1 MKSEKTTP
9 QPLPKQLVRQAER
22 GPNIFALLAPYKKFV
37 IALILLAVAAN
48 LLNLLLPKIISHGI
62 DAYVIGNFKLSRTV
76 VEFFFAAFFIFLFT
90 GLQSVVQVYTSERV
104 ARDLRE
110 KTAEKISLQSYAY
123 IEQVTPGTIL
133 TNLTSDIDSIKL
145 FVSQA
150 IVSIISSLV
159 LILGSAA
166 FLMTINWKLAL
177 AVLTIIPIIG
187 ITFFLTLKKV
197 RALFLQ
203 SRTII
208 DWLNRVINESILG
221 SALIRVLNS
230 TKKETDKFEKAN
242 TDAKDVGMKILTL
255 FAGLIPIVTFVG
267 GMGSLIILALG
278 GHFVISDRMT
288 LGDFAAFNSYV
299 AIFIF
304 PIFVLGFMSN
314 IIAQATASYGRVSAL
329 LTSEEKKETGTI
341 MADLTGDIQVE
352 NAVVSYGERQVLK
365 KASFHIRP
373 GEKTAIIG
381 PTAAGKTQLLYMLI
395 GLFSPQEGKVLYD
408 GSPLDDYHKESL
420 HRQIGFVFQDSIIFN
435 MTIKQNIAFGGQVSD
450 ENLEK
455 AIETAELRDFIDA
468 LPQGQNTIVSE
479 RGGTLSGGQKQ
490 RIMLARAL
498 ALDPKIL
505 LLDDFTARV
514 DRTTEARI
522 IANIAKNYPGLTMI
536 SVTQKI
542 ASVTG
547 YDQIILLMEGE
558 VLARGTH
565 EELMKSSPEYVQIFN
580 SQESTSHYELHA

>member
-1 MKSEKTTP
+1 MKPEKTT
-9 QPLPKQLVRQAER
+9 QPPVPKQPVGQAQ
-22 GPNIFALLAPYKKFV
+22 GGANIFALLVPYKKFV
-37 IALILLAVAAN
+37 IVLILLAVAAN
-48 LLNLLLPKIISHGI
+48 LLNLFLPKIISHGI

-76 VEFFFAAFFIFLFT
+76 IEFSFAAFFIFLFT

-166 FLMTINWKLAL
+166 FLIAINWKLAL

-187 ITFFLTLKKV
+187 VTFFLTLKKV
-197 RALFLQ
+197 RALFLK

-230 TKKETDKFEKAN
+230 TTKETDKFEKAN
-242 TDAKDVGMKILTL
+242 IDAKDVGMKILTL

-278 GHFVISDRMT
+278 GHFVISGSMT
-288 LGDFAAFNSYV
+288 VGDFAAFNSYV

-314 IIAQATASYGRVSAL
+314 IIAQATASYGRVSAV
-329 LTSEEKKETGTI
+329 LTSEEAKDTGTI
-341 MADLTGDIQVE
+341 TADLTGDIQVLD
-352 NAVVSYGERQVLK
+352 AIVSYGEKQVLK
-365 KASFHIRP
+365 KVSFHIRP
-373 GEKTAIIG
+373 GEKTAIMG

-395 GLFSPQEGKVLYD
+395 GLFSPKEGNILYD
-408 GSPLDDYHKESL
+408 GKPLADYNKESL

-435 MTIKQNIAFGGQVSD
+435 MTIKDNIAFGGDVSD
-450 ENLEK
+450 ENLQK

-468 LPQGQNTIVSE
+468 LPQGLNTIVSE

-514 DRTTEARI
+514 DRTTETKI
-522 IANIAKNYPGLTMI
+522 IANITKNYPDLTLV

-542 ASVTG
+542 ASTTD

-565 EELMKSSPEYVQIFN
+565 EELMKKSPEYVQIFN